1 MLINCPGIVQ
11 KIVLLLFDLGKRKY
25 CAMKKDKPLK
35 IKNDLI
41 VWLYSQPKYTYKYK
55 YNGATFW
62 LL

>member
-1 MLINCPGIVQ
+1 MLINC
-11 KIVLLLFDLGKRKY
+11 LLLFDLGKRKY

-35 IKNDLI
+35 IKKNDLI